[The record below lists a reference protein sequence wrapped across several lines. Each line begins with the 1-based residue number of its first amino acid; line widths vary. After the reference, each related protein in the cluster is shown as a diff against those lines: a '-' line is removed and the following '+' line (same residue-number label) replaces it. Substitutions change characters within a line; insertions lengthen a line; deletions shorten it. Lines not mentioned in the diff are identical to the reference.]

1 MNAKTYLGQAYRMN
15 QNINS
20 KLEQLDQLRAMTCK
34 VTSSFRED
42 KVSGTKDRCP
52 METAII
58 KVLSAEEDINK
69 MIDLFIDLKDE
80 ISSAIQKLDG
90 YETRLLLE
98 LRYLC
103 FNSWEE
109 IAMKMQ
115 YKTSYIYKMHGRALR
130 KMEKAFNMEGAN
142 RNGL

>member
-1 MNAKTYLGQAYRMN
+1 MNAKTYLSQAYRMN
-15 QNINS
+15 LNINS
-20 KLEQLDQLRAMTCK
+20 KLEQLEQLRAMTCK
-34 VTSSFRED
+34 VTSTFRED

-58 KVLSAEEDINK
+58 KVITAEEDINK
-69 MIDLFIDLKDE
+69 MIDLFIDLKAE
-80 ISSAIQKLDG
+80 ISGVIQQLDG

-130 KMEKAFNMEGAN
+130 KVEKALGLEGVN
-142 RNGL
+142 RNG